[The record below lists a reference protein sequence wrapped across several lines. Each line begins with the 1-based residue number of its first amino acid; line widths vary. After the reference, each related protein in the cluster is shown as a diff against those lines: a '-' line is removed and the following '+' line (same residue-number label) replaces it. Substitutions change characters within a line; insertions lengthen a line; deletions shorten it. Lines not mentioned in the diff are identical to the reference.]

1 MVIVSVA
8 VIRWRNRA
16 QFFFQDEW
24 SVLAGRSLSDVSS
37 IIEPHWGH
45 NIVLPAVAYL
55 SLFEVFGLREY
66 APYQALV
73 IGAHLVVVGCLR
85 VIMVRA
91 GVHTWITLSACAL
104 MLVLGAGQPNVSWGF
119 QVTLTGSLAFGLWA
133 SRPAGAGP
141 RPPQW
146 RRSPSP
152 STARG

>member
-8 VIRWRNRA
+8 VIRWRNRT

-91 GVHTWITLSACAL
+91 GVHTWITLSACAPCC
-104 MLVLGAGQPNVSWGF
+104 GPKSSRNSAPRAWCSSPRTANPSSAKRSAITGTPSSSAG
-119 QVTLTGSLAFGLWA
+119 
-133 SRPAGAGP
+133 
-141 RPPQW
+141 
-146 RRSPSP
+146 
-152 STARG
+152 